1 MRVYALAAVIH
12 LVAAIPVP
20 NGQLGKAE
28 VECGDKTIEVVFLT
42 EAIFEGRIFVI
53 GHANDTRC
61 FSRNTGRRTTSIL
74 INKDECGV
82 ITTRSV
88 IY

>member
-20 NGQLGKAE
+20 NGQLGR
-28 VECGDKTIEVVFLT
+28 V
-42 EAIFEGRIFVI
+42 FVI

-61 FSRNTGRRTTSIL
+61 FSRNIGRRTTSIL

-82 ITTRSV
+82 VTTRSV
-88 IY
+88 IN